1 MHRHFTINDL
11 ENLEHVI
18 TTFYKDLVS
27 YYQKNPPEK
36 AVIIALSGDLGAGK
50 TTTTQILARL
60 LGISETVQSP
70 TFVIKKV
77 YTTTHPLFKK
87 LIHIDAYRLAG
98 DPSLAVLRLNEDFL
112 DPAACIAVEWPEM
125 ITDLLPENRIIFT
138 FSHTQTGRELTIT
151 TPW

>member
-11 ENLEHVI
+11 ENLEQVI
-18 TTFYKDLVS
+18 TTFYEDLVS
-27 YYQKNPPEK
+27 YYKKNLPEK

-50 TTTTQILARL
+50 TTTTQILAKL

-70 TFVIKKV
+70 TFVIKKA

-87 LIHIDAYRLAG
+87 LIHIDAYRLAD
-98 DPSLAVLRLNEDFL
+98 DPSLAVLRLDEDFL
-112 DPAACIAVEWPEM
+112 DPTVCIAVEWPEM
-125 ITDLLPENRIIFT
+125 IADHLPDNCITFT
-138 FSHTQTGRELTIT
+138 FSHTRTGRELVII